1 MHTGKG
7 DAGLL
12 VENESCELM
21 TGRLAPPAQGYHN
34 HLTLPYIHSTLAPR
48 LEVRH
53 ETWDMGK

>member
-1 MHTGKG
+1 MHTGNG

-34 HLTLPYIHSTLAPR
+34 HLALPYTVLQHQ
-48 LEVRH
+48 
-53 ETWDMGK
+53 D

>member
-34 HLTLPYIHSTLAPR
+34 HLTYLTLHTQYSSTKIR
-48 LEVRH
+48 S

>member
-34 HLTLPYIHSTLAPR
+34 HLTLPYLTYTALWHQ
-48 LEVRH
+48 
-53 ETWDMGK
+53 D

>member
-12 VENESCELM
+12 VENENESCELM

-34 HLTLPYIHSTLAPR
+34 HLTLPYTVAPR

-53 ETWDMGK
+53 ET